1 MNYNIFYWNDKIF
14 IKDIMSTQ
22 KIDDL
27 IFEID
32 SLIDNVKQGVNSKQ
46 IIDKDALVQAEQE
59 KNELKEQIAV
69 SKSFIKE
76 LYLDIVKLRKS
87 LQEEG

>member
-1 MNYNIFYWNDKIF
+1 
-14 IKDIMSTQ
+14 MSTQ

-32 SLIDNVKQGVNSKQ
+32 SLIDNVQRGVNSKQ
-46 IIDKDALVQAEQE
+46 IIEKDALVKAEQE
-59 KNELKEQIAV
+59 KKELKEQVDI
-69 SKSFIKE
+69 SRSFIKE

-87 LQEEG
+87 LQEGG

>member
-1 MNYNIFYWNDKIF
+1 
-14 IKDIMSTQ
+14 MSMK

-32 SLIDNVKQGVNSKQ
+32 SLIDNVKNGVNSKQ
-46 IIDKDALVQAEQE
+46 IVEKDALVKAEQE
-59 KNELKEQIAV
+59 KKELKEQITIN
-69 SKSFIKE
+69 KSFIKE

-87 LQEEG
+87 LQEGG